1 MSTWT
6 PSVGDTVWFNYPD
19 SPDPMGKVVGFCA
32 SGPREGQ
39 PVIEIQEDENGWLG
53 RKKGAQVV
61 THPMFLLPFP
71 CYGEEWQ
78 KANAEGRVG

>member
-1 MSTWT
+1 MSDARYA
-6 PSVGDTVWFNYPD
+6 PKIGDTVWFNYPD
-19 SPDPMGKVVGFCA
+19 SPDPMGKVVGFCT

-39 PVIEIQEDENGWLG
+39 PVIEGDDG
-53 RKKGAQVV
+53 KQVV

-71 CYGEEWQ
+71 IHGEEWQ